1 MCVCV
6 CICAPGI
13 TVPEPK
19 PRFIIFTA
27 FAISHC
33 LTIFWAAAR
42 RREGILPAGGIRGR
56 KNNGRCII

>member
-1 MCVCV
+1 MCVYV

-33 LTIFWAAAR
+33 LTIFWAVAR
-42 RREGILPAGGIRGR
+42 WREGIYCRPEGFAVEKTTDAI
-56 KNNGRCII
+56 